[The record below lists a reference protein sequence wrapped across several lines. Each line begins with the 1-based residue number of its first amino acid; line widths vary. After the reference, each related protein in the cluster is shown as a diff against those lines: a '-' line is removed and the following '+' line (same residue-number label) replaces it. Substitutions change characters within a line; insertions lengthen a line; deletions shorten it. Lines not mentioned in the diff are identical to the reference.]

1 MAVASSR
8 LQTSGC
14 GREHSLPE
22 AGMLVAVAGSELTQS
37 VAVAIVIAAA
47 RGHELGD

>member
-8 LQTSGC
+8 LQTSEC

-22 AGMLVAVAGSELTQS
+22 AGMLVPGGWERAHAIRRGRDRGGAWSRAGGL
-37 VAVAIVIAAA
+37 
-47 RGHELGD
+47 